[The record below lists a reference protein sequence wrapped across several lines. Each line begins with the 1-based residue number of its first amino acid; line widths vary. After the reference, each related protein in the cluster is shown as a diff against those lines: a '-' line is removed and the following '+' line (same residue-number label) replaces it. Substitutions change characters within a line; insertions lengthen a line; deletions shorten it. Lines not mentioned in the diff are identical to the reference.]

1 MSQISNRG
9 GVKPIWDIVPNFP
22 VFYDASHKKEDGSA
36 SKVISEGAKGGLRTP
51 VKMIKSQD
59 SFVILYKLN

>member
-1 MSQISNRG
+1 MLSVCRPSG
-9 GVKPIWDIVPNFP
+9 GLAVSVTQDGT
-22 VFYDASHKKEDGSA
+22 VFSFRKGEGSA
-36 SKVISEGAKGGLRTP
+36 SKVIFEGAEGGLKTP